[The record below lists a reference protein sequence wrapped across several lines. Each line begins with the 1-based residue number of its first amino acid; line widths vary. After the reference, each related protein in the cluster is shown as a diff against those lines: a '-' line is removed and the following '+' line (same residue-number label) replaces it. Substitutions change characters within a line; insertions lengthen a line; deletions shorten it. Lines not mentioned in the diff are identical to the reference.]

1 MQADVT
7 HPGSGQPRRRKRF
20 RLGIVFILP
29 ALVVVAIFFLGPAI
43 YAVFVGFTNMALTGT
58 GAASPSWVG
67 LDNFHQILKDKQFFG
82 ALRVSLTYLVGSA
95 LIGQAILGMLLAL
108 LMKNRRPLFK
118 SVLGAIIVGAWVI
131 PDVVAGYLWFAF
143 LHADPMHM
151 GTGTGLFNTIISTFG
166 LPQHAWVYEYPMAA
180 IIVANIW
187 RGTAFS
193 MLLYSSALEGIPP
206 ELLEAASIDGASLW
220 GRVRL
225 IILPLLKGTIA
236 TDLLLVTLY
245 TLSDFTLV
253 MVLTGGG
260 PGYDTQL
267 LTIYMYQHAFNFYE
281 LGYGTAIALLII
293 LAGAILSLLYIRVL
307 KVEV

>member
-1 MQADVT
+1 MLFV
-7 HPGSGQPRRRKRF
+7 
-20 RLGIVFILP
+20 VP
-29 ALVVVAIFFLGPAI
+29 AFVVVAFFFLGPAI
-43 YAVFVGFTNMALTGT
+43 YAIYVGLTDMALTGA
-58 GAASPSWVG
+58 GAAAPSWVG
-67 LDNFHQILKDKQFFG
+67 LENFRRILADSQFFD

-95 LIGQAILGMLLAL
+95 LIGQAVLGMLLAL
-108 LMKNRRPLFK
+108 LMQHRRPFFK
-118 SVLGAIIVGAWVI
+118 TVLGAIIVGAWVI
-131 PDVVAGYLWFAF
+131 PDVVAGYLWYAF

-151 GTGTGLFNTIISTFG
+151 GTGNGLFNTIISTFG
-166 LPQHAWVYEYPMAA
+166 IPPRAWVYDYPMAA

-193 MLLYSSALEGIPP
+193 MLLYASALEGIPP
-206 ELLEAASIDGASLW
+206 ELLEAASIDGANLW
-220 GRVRL
+220 NRIRL

-267 LTIYMYQHAFNFYE
+267 LTIYMYQHAFKFYE

-293 LAGAILSLLYIRVL
+293 LAGAILSLMYIRVL
-307 KVEV
+307 HVEV

>member
-1 MQADVT
+1 LHAAVAEPMPAM
-7 HPGSGQPRRRKRF
+7 PRRRR
-20 RLGIVFILP
+20 RLQMGMLFMLP
-29 ALVVVAIFFLGPAI
+29 AFLILLVFFLGPAV
-43 YAVFVGFTNMALTGT
+43 YAVYVGFTNMSLKGT

-67 LDNFHQILKDKQFFG
+67 LDNLHQILGDHQFFDS
-82 ALRVSLTYLVGSA
+82 LRISLWYLVGSA
-95 LIGQAILGMLLAL
+95 LIGQAVLGMLLAL

-118 SVLGAIIVGAWVI
+118 TVLGGIIVACWVI

-143 LHADPMHM
+143 LHADLMGL
-151 GTGTGLFNTIISTFG
+151 GTGSGLFNSIVGVFG
-166 LPQHAWVYEYPMAA
+166 VPQRAWLQDFPLAS
-180 IIVANIW
+180 IIVANTW

-193 MLLYSSALEGIPP
+193 MLLYSSALEGIAP
-206 ELLEAASIDGASLW
+206 ELLEAASIDGAGLW
-220 GRVRL
+220 VRVRK

-236 TDLLLVTLY
+236 TDLLLITLA

-260 PGYDTQL
+260 PGFDTQL
-267 LTIYMYQHAFNFYE
+267 LTIYMYQHAFKFYE

-307 KVEV
+307 RVEI

>member
-1 MQADVT
+1 MQAGVAN
-7 HPGSGQPRRRKRF
+7 PLSEQSRRRRRI
-20 RLGIVFILP
+20 RLGMLFVVP
-29 ALVVVAIFFLGPAI
+29 ALVVVLFFFLGPAI
-43 YAVFVGFTNMALTGT
+43 YAVYVGFTNMALTGA
-58 GAASPSWVG
+58 GAASPAWVG
-67 LDNFHQILKDKQFFG
+67 LDNFRQILNDSQFFD

-95 LIGQAILGMLLAL
+95 LIGQALLGMLLAL
-108 LMKNRRPLFK
+108 LMKDRKPWVK
-118 SVLGAIIVGAWVI
+118 SVLGAIIVGAWVV

-151 GTGTGLFNTIISTFG
+151 GTGTGLFNTIVGTLGF
-166 LPQHAWVYEYPMAA
+166 PQRAWVYSDPMAA

-193 MLLYSSALEGIPP
+193 MLLYASALEGIAP
-206 ELLEAASIDGASLW
+206 ELLEAASIDGAGTW
-220 GRVRL
+220 NRIRL
-225 IILPLLKGTIA
+225 IILPLLKSTIA
-236 TDLLLVTLY
+236 TDLLLITLY

-267 LTIYMYQHAFNFYE
+267 LTIYMYQHAFKFYE

-293 LAGAILSLLYIRVL
+293 LAGAILSLLYIRILRV
-307 KVEV
+307 KV